1 MKNVIFI
8 SIACILLVCP
18 ITSFGYIQDDPEQ
31 SKDSVKVKKKE
42 KKKNLPLKAER
53 EISFTTNESTWMSL
67 DISPDGKTLVFDLL
81 GDLYTM
87 PVSGGK
93 ATPITSGMSFD
104 LHPRFSPDGKSVVY
118 ISDKSGGENLWI
130 ITLEDTVK
138 TQVSK
143 GKSNTFQSAEWTP
156 DGQYIVASKGGVLR
170 LGLPKLWLFHKDGGA
185 GIKLIKEPDQ
195 LKTVEPALGPDG
207 RLIWFSQR
215 RGGWQYNA
223 QFPQYQLA
231 TYDRETG
238 KTELQT
244 SRYGS
249 GFTPTLSGDGQWLVY
264 GTRHEDKTGLIIRN
278 LETGDER
285 WLAYPVQHDEQESIA
300 TMDVLPGMTFT
311 PDNNWLIA
319 TYGGKIYKIPVAG
332 GTAVNIPFEVDVKVE
347 LGPELDFDY
356 PISDD
361 PEFTVRQIRDPVLS
375 PDGQKLVFTALDRLY
390 IMDYPDGDPVRMTK
404 NEFTEAYPSWSPDG
418 KWIAFVTWSED
429 GGHIY
434 KVNTEGR
441 PRPVQLTTSP
451 ALYQQTA
458 WSYSNRI
465 VFIKGAAQKYKDAYS
480 SFTPGR
486 MAEIGW
492 ISPDGG
498 TVNVIERANGRH
510 TPHFVKSND
519 RIYMYHKEKGLISIR
534 WDGTDEKAYVK
545 VTGFKTYGAKEP
557 SDASLII
564 MAPEGDQALAQVNND
579 MYVVT
584 VPYVGGDT
592 PSISV
597 AKPAN
602 AAFPARM
609 VTYYGG
615 QFPSW
620 SGNGKHVNFSLGNA
634 FFDYDLNEAKAYED
648 SVKAAKKAEK
658 ESKTE
663 DEEEEGDIK
672 EKEKDDDKD
681 NDEDED
687 EDENKDEGYQASEI
701 RVQVQAK
708 RDLPEGTVLLKG
720 ARLITMKGDEIIEQG
735 DILIKNNRIV
745 EVGASGSIQLPR
757 GAKEI
762 DVSGKT
768 IIPGFVDP
776 HAHMWPYRGVHKN
789 QVWMYAANLAYG
801 VTTTR
806 DPQTGTTDVLTYSDH
821 VRAGNMLGP
830 RVYSTGPGV
839 GFWANNIKDLDH
851 ARKVLKQYSEYYDTK
866 TIKMY
871 LVGNRQQRQW
881 VIMAAKEQKL
891 MPTTEGALDMKMDL
905 THIIDGYPGHEHSFP
920 IYPLYKD
927 YIKFV
932 AEAGTTYT
940 PTLLVSYGGPWAENY
955 YYATEVVHD
964 DPKLQYFSAHE
975 ELDRKSRRR
984 GGWFMDEEHVFQDH
998 AVFVKDLIEAGGHA
1012 GVGSHG
1018 QLQGLGYHWELWSLQ
1033 SGGLSQHDAL
1043 KVATI
1048 HGARGIGLENDLGSI
1063 EQGKLADLIVLDKNP
1078 LENIRNTNTIK
1089 FVMKNGRLY
1098 DGNTLDEIY
1107 PNAHKAPKFEWQKAM
1122 PANLPGVDK

>member
-1 MKNVIFI
+1 MKNAIIFCV
-8 SIACILLVCP
+8 ACTLFIGP
-18 ITSFGYIQDDPEQ
+18 MISFGYVQDDPEQ

-42 KKKNLPLKAER
+42 EKKDLPLTAER
-53 EISFTTNESTWMSL
+53 EISFTTDEASWMSL
-67 DISPDGKTLVFDLL
+67 DISPDGKILVFDLL
-81 GDLYTM
+81 GDLYTL

-93 ATPITSGMSFD
+93 ASKLTSGMAFD
-104 LHPRFSPDGKSVVY
+104 SHPRFSPDGKSVVF
-118 ISDKSGGENLWI
+118 ISDRSGGENLW
-130 ITLEDTVK
+130 TMTVEDTIK
-138 TQVSK
+138 KQISK
-143 GKSNTFQSAEWTP
+143 GKNNLLQSADWTP
-156 DGQYIVASKGGVLR
+156 DGQYIVASKGGVRR

-185 GIKLIKEPDQ
+185 GVKLIKEPDQ
-195 LKTVEPALGPDG
+195 LKTVEPAMGPDG
-207 RLIWFSQR
+207 QLIWFSQR

-238 KTELQT
+238 KTETQT

-249 GFTPTLSGDGQWLVY
+249 GFTPTISGDGKWLVY

-278 LETGDER
+278 LNSGDEK
-285 WLAYPVQHDEQESIA
+285 WLAYPVQHDEQESVA

-319 TYGGKIYKIPVAG
+319 SYGGKIHKIPTAG
-332 GTAVNIPFEVDVKVE
+332 GDAVNIPFEVDVHVE
-347 LGPELDFDY
+347 LGPELNFDY

-361 PEFTVRQIRDPVLS
+361 PDFIVRQIRNPNLS
-375 PDGQKLVFTALDRLY
+375 PNGEKLAFTALDRLY
-390 IMDYPDGDPVRMTK
+390 IMDYPNGTPERVTE
-404 NEFTEAYPSWSPDG
+404 NEFTEAFPAWSADG
-418 KWIAFVTWSED
+418 KWIAFSTWSSDE
-429 GGHIY
+429 GHIY

-441 PRPVQLTTSP
+441 PRPVKLTSVS
-451 ALYQQTA
+451 ALYQQIA
-458 WSYSNRI
+458 WSFSNKI
-465 VFIKGAAQKYKDAYS
+465 VFIKGPAQKQKDAFS
-480 SFTPGR
+480 PFTPGA

-492 ISPDGG
+492 VSPDGG
-498 TVNVIERANGRH
+498 ATHSIDRANGRH
-510 TPHFVKSND
+510 TPHFVTSND
-519 RIYMYHKEKGLISIR
+519 RIYMFHRNRGLISLR
-534 WDGTDEKAYVK
+534 WDGTDEKAHVK
-545 VTGFKTYGAKEP
+545 VTGIKTYGAKDP
-557 SDASLII
+557 SIASVII
-564 MAPEGDQALAQVNND
+564 MAPEGDQALAFVNND

-592 PSISV
+592 PTISV
-597 AKPAN
+597 SDPAK
-602 AAFPARM
+602 AAFPSRM
-609 VTYYGG
+609 VTYFGG

-634 FFDYDLNEAKAYED
+634 FFDYDLNQAKVYED

-658 ESKTE
+658 EAEPKE
-663 DEEEEGDIK
+663 DETDAEEKAEEEDKK
-672 EKEKDDDKD
+672 EEDKD
-681 NDEDED
+681 
-687 EDENKDEGYQASEI
+687 KDEGYQASEI
-701 RVQVQAK
+701 RVQIKAK

-720 ARLITMKGDEIIEQG
+720 ARIISMKGDEIIESG
-735 DILIKNNRIV
+735 DILIVNNRIA
-745 EVGASGSIQLPR
+745 EVGASIELPR
-757 GAKEI
+757 GAREI

-768 IIPGFVDP
+768 IIPGFVDT
-776 HAHMWPYRGVHKN
+776 HAHMWPYWGVHKN

-871 LVGNRQQRQW
+871 VVGNRQQRQW

-891 MPTTEGALDMKMDL
+891 MPTTEGALNMKMDF

-927 YIKFV
+927 VIQFV

-975 ELDRKSRRR
+975 ELDQKSRRR

-998 AVFVKDLIEAGGHA
+998 AVFVKELVEAGGHA

-1033 SGGLSQHDAL
+1033 SGGLSTHDAL

-1063 EQGKLADLIVLDKNP
+1063 EQGKLADLIILDKNP
-1078 LENIRNTNTIK
+1078 LENIRNTNSIK
-1089 FVMKNGRLY
+1089 YVMKNGRLY
-1098 DGNTLDEIY
+1098 DGNTLDEVY
-1107 PNAHKAPKFEWQKAM
+1107 PNEKKAPKFEWQKTM
-1122 PANLPGVDK
+1122 PGNLPGVNK

>member
-1 MKNVIFI
+1 MKNVAIAFCSFLLFI
-8 SIACILLVCP
+8 SPLL
-18 ITSFGYIQDDPEQ
+18 SFGYLQDKDETP
-31 SKDSVKVKKKE
+31 KDSVEAKKKE
-42 KKKNLPLKAER
+42 KKKDLPLKAER
-53 EISFTTNESTWMSL
+53 EINFTTNESTWMSL

-93 ATPITSGMSFD
+93 ATQITSGMSFD

-130 ITLEDTVK
+130 IALDDTVK

-185 GIKLIKEPDQ
+185 GVKLIKEPDQ
-195 LKTVEPALGPDG
+195 LKTVEPAIGPDG
-207 RLIWFSQR
+207 RLVWFSQR
-215 RGGWQYNA
+215 RRGWQYNA

-249 GFTPTLSGDGQWLVY
+249 GFTPTLSGNGKWLVY
-264 GTRHEDKTGLIIRN
+264 GTRYEDKTGLIIRN
-278 LETGDER
+278 LITGDEK

-319 TYGGKIYKIPVAG
+319 SYGGKINKIPIAG
-332 GTAVNIPFEVDVKVE
+332 GDAVNIPFEVDVKVE

-361 PEFTVRQIRDPVLS
+361 AEFIVRQIRDPRLS
-375 PDGQKLVFTALDRLY
+375 PDGKKLAFTALDRLY
-390 IMDYPDGDPVRMTK
+390 IMDYPNGTPARVTK
-404 NEFTEAYPSWSPDG
+404 NEFTEAFPAWSPDG
-418 KWIAFVTWSED
+418 KWVAFTTWSIEE
-429 GGHIY
+429 GHIY
-434 KVNTEGR
+434 KVNSEGR
-441 PRPVQLTTSP
+441 ARPVKLTSAS
-451 ALYQQTA
+451 ALYQQIA
-458 WSYSNRI
+458 WSFSNKI
-465 VFIKGAAQKYKDAYS
+465 VFIMGPAQKQKDAFNP
-480 SFTPGR
+480 FTPGTL
-486 MAEIGW
+486 AEIGW

-498 TVNVIERANGRH
+498 ATHIIERANGRH

-519 RIYMYHKEKGLISIR
+519 RIYMYHGEKGLISIR

-545 VTGFKTYGAKEP
+545 VKGIKTYGAKDP
-557 SDASLII
+557 SNASVII
-564 MAPEGDQALAQVNND
+564 MAPEGDRALAQVNND

-584 VPYVGGDT
+584 VPYVGGET

-597 AKPAN
+597 AKPES

-620 SGNGKHVNFSLGNA
+620 SGNGNHVNFSLGNA
-634 FFDYDLNEAKAYED
+634 FFDFDLNEAKAYED
-648 SVKAAKKAEK
+648 SVKAAIKAKK
-658 ESKTE
+658 ESKSE
-663 DEEEEGDIK
+663 DGEGDKEENK
-672 EKEKDDDKD
+672 EKEEKDDDKD
-681 NDEDED
+681 KD
-687 EDENKDEGYQASEI
+687 KDEGYQASEI
-701 RVQVQAK
+701 RVYVQAK
-708 RDLPEGTVLLKG
+708 RDMPEGTVLLKG
-720 ARLITMKGDEIIEQG
+720 ARLITMKGDEIIDSG

-745 EVGASGSIQLPR
+745 EVGATGSIELPR
-757 GAKEI
+757 GAQVI
-762 DVSGKT
+762 DVTGKT
-768 IIPGFVDP
+768 ILPGFVDT
-776 HAHMWPYRGVHKN
+776 HSHMWPYRGVHKN

-964 DPKLQYFSAHE
+964 DPKLQYFTAHE

-1063 EQGKLADLIVLDKNP
+1063 ENGKLADLIILDKNP
-1078 LENIRNTNTIK
+1078 LENIRNTNSITM
-1089 FVMKNGRLY
+1089 VMKNGRLY
-1098 DGNTLDEIY
+1098 DGNTLNEVY
-1107 PNAHKAPKFEWQKAM
+1107 PELKSAPKFEWQKKM
-1122 PANLPGVDK
+1122 SENLPGVNK